1 MTVASTGPTSAIR
14 RKKSRN
20 ATAVQTTPST
30 ATAAST
36 AEEGIVAGSWAIL
49 TGAYKSAQAPS
60 ETATTSRLG
69 RSARRREMISG
80 PKAYPNTTS
89 VISRMAVMSPLRSS
103 PTSATTPAQTET
115 GESSRTEPLMGAGQ
129 AGEERADEWDRGHEQ
144 P

>member
-1 MTVASTGPTSAIR
+1 MTVARTGPTSAIR

-89 VISRMAVMSPLRSS
+89 VISRMAVMSR

-129 AGEERADEWDRGHEQ
+129 AGEERADERDRGHEQ